1 MVQKQRMYLRQQAE
15 ENLLNTR
22 EQVNRDIAKA
32 YRRLKQSE
40 ELIRVAGKAVEYRKE
55 ELKIQSDRRRSGL
68 NLEADLLSAKAA
80 MSKAEAD
87 QYAAQLNY
95 RMALSEFKILTGTF

>member
-15 ENLLNTR
+15 ENLLNTK

-40 ELIRVAGKAVEYRKE
+40 ELIKVAGKVVEYRQE
-55 ELKIQSDRRRSGL
+55 DLKIQSDRKRSGL
-68 NLEADLLSAKAA
+68 NLEADLLIARAA
-80 MSKAEAD
+80 MAKAEAD
-87 QYAAQLNY
+87 LYAAQLNY
-95 RMALSEFKILTGTF
+95 RISLSELKILTGEL